1 MIVNTALALPL
12 LEAVIV
18 AEVVDPTR
26 DVLTGKVALV
36 CPAGMTMLPGGVAEA
51 LLLEKNTPRPP
62 EGAAMLSVTVP
73 VEELPPRSEDGLSES
88 EETPGLGGA
97 VPHIPLEP
105 QT

>member
-1 MIVNTALALPL
+1 VIVNTALALPL
-12 LEAVIV
+12 LEAVMV

-36 CPAGMTMLPGGVAEA
+36 CPAWTTTLPGGVAEA

-73 VEELPPRSEDGLSES
+73 VEELPPRSEDGLSET
-88 EETPGLGGA
+88 EATPGLGGA
-97 VPHIPLEP
+97 APHIPLEP